1 MIVDLIRLKNDV
13 EEFIPVSFEKNFS
26 KEELE
31 GSGILEL
38 SDLKVEGDITKT
50 AIDDFFLHVTINGT
64 LVLPSSL
71 TLKPV
76 KYPISVLIEGNLLE
90 MLEEIDENVKKIE
103 NTIDIFPIIW
113 ENILMEIPM
122 RVVNPEEENVSL
134 KGDGCKL
141 ITEEETLPNEGL
153 AKLKDLWK

>member
-1 MIVDLIRLKNDV
+1 MIIDLIRLKNDV
-13 EEFIPVSFEKNFS
+13 EEVIDVFFEKNFFH
-26 KEELE
+26 EELE

-50 AIDDFFLHVTINGT
+50 TMDDFYMNVTLNGT
-64 LVLPSSL
+64 LILPSSK
-71 TLKPV
+71 TLQPV
-76 KYPISVLIEGNLLE
+76 NYPISVLIEGNLLE
-90 MLEEIDENVKKIE
+90 MMQEIDENVKKID

-122 RVVNPEEENVSL
+122 RVVNPKEEDLSL
-134 KGDGCKL
+134 QGDGWKL
-141 ITEEETLPNEGL
+141 ITEEEKLPNEGL

>member
-13 EEFIPVSFEKNFS
+13 EEFIPVSFEKFFS
-26 KEELE
+26 KEELD

-134 KGDGCKL
+134 KGDGWKI

>member
-13 EEFIPVSFEKNFS
+13 EEFIPFCFEKNFT

-50 AIDDFFLHVTINGT
+50 AIDDFFLHGTINGT

-90 MLEEIDENVKKIE
+90 MLKEIDENVKKIE

-134 KGDGCKL
+134 KGDGWKL